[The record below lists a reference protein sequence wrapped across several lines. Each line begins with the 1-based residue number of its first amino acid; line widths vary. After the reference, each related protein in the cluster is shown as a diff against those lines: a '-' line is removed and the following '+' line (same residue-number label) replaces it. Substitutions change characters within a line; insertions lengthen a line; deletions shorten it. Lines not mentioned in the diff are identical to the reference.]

1 MSYHRLTAEV
11 VGVVTAVVVVVV
23 EALCAGVCHA
33 RQSRGMNTVSSSRDA
48 LKSVKRGK
56 AASVAV
62 AERPQRHCRSRV
74 FVARRLVSQSTAA
87 ASASRLSRRLVEEE
101 VVVVLMMMLSM
112 MMMVMHGYVPL
123 GDGVDSEGPRQPH
136 HLCRGPLLPRW

>member
-1 MSYHRLTAEV
+1 MSHHRLTTEV

-62 AERPQRHCRSRV
+62 AERPQRDCRSQV
-74 FVARRLVSQSTAA
+74 FVARRLASQSTAA
-87 ASASRLSRRLVEEE
+87 ASASRRLVVEEE
-101 VVVVLMMMLSM
+101 VVVVVLMMM

-123 GDGVDSEGPRQPH
+123 GGGVDSEGPRQLH
-136 HLCRGPLLPRW
+136 HLCRGLLLRHW